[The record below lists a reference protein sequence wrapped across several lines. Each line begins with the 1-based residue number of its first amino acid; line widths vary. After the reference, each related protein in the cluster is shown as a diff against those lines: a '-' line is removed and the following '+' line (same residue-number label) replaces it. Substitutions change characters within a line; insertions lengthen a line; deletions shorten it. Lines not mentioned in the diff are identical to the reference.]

1 MISKTQSKS
10 KPTESQTEE
19 VSSQAKQQP
28 ITSSVVNE
36 KQSTLKPENDQTIKF
51 STNDSSI
58 EKKPENLSLID
69 EQENKL
75 QPEENRFDDQGRPKI
90 EESDNKFRK
99 KEDSLKNSTHG
110 GSQTTENQSTKI
122 FRSNSYKDKKTQTPV
137 SVIRRTQSKSKPTES
152 QTEEVSS
159 QAKQQ
164 PITSSVVND
173 KQSTLKP
180 ENDQTIKFSTND
192 SSIEKKP
199 ENLSLIDEQE
209 YKLQPEENR
218 FDDQGRPKI
227 EESDNKLIKKE
238 DSLKNLTHGG
248 SQTTENQSTK
258 IFRSNSYKDKKTQTL
273 VSVIRRTQSTSKPQE
288 SQTNENLK
296 EAWHE
301 FKKQQTPASVLSEQS
316 SLSKPA
322 VDRGDMIAAS
332 DSSQVE
338 KQENL
343 SFPSTSKPQ
352 ESQTNEN
359 LKEVWSQFKKQ
370 SITSNVVTNIEQ
382 STSKPTE
389 SQTTKILSSESLIEK
404 NPENLSLIDEQ
415 QPEEKQTTGILKG
428 SIEMVTGGSFKDEK
442 TLTTTTSSVVN
453 EKQSKLE
460 EVVTK
465 NEQTEE
471 NRLNDDQMNEEI
483 STKDQNQQNLAKEKP
498 KTLKSENDQA
508 TNISSR
514 DSFKEEKAES
524 QTEEQSILEPENDQ
538 ATKISSRYSF
548 SFVGKKAENLS
559 DEQSTLKPEND
570 QATRIS
576 SRYSFSFVGKKADNL
591 SEEQST
597 LKPENDQ
604 ATRISSKDS
613 FIGKKLENLGIEEL
627 RFSEKNKKTNLEKEC
642 LYDEME
648 IRLDN
653 KEKILNQL
661 ENNWSNLNM
670 NEKNEI
676 KKHRQQ
682 ISDDRIFIVNKRNEL
697 KNIKNN
703 MKETMINKFINE
715 KKEKEKI
722 FKEKIGDIT
731 NRIITV
737 DNLNGKFLKLN
748 NNDEFIMFVEQI
760 TAETI
765 RRETIL
771 VRKENELGLKENIL
785 NEQERLFAN
794 NDNNNMA
801 EINKINEERQKILNE
816 RRFIEHKWKELKD
829 VTKLMNDKRNY
840 GYKIKK
846 QNEIN
851 QLMSIE
857 QQENQLKMNINN
869 LNRKKEN
876 LNDKELQL
884 DKLDA
889 NYNINNLK
897 DKIKL
902 NEIERKNILQEK
914 INIAKEKRKLQE
926 QLQTIKMKKQQ
937 ILLERR
943 NRINEQLKILQQD
956 EEQLQRYRIVLN
968 VKEIK
973 LNEKES
979 KYEEIVK
986 KIYLKQIYFNN
997 NEMYQIE
1004 EEKNR
1009 IIQGRILI
1017 KNEREKF
1024 EQIQKSIDMKRQQI
1038 LQERNNL
1045 DETQQQQGR
1054 PKREANEENGN
1065 EKFYE
1070 SEKKKSVKNLLK
1082 LIKDKFL
1089 KRRKKSS
1096 NGTKSANLSKQTIAD
1111 DQSIQ
1116 QPTNNHT
1123 SEPNIEITKS
1133 FNLDSSLTKRLQKS
1147 MKQTIL
1153 STATTQQ
1160 MSGHQFLDYT
1170 KQF

>member
-1 MISKTQSKS
+1 MLRTLNQEHVDIYRETIKTTDFPESGTMDQMEIYTKNFKDTRQRMRNELDKKLQLALAIPSYSSKDDKTITISSVLNKQQESLKNTTQGSKTTKDQSKKILRSDS
-10 KPTESQTEE
+10 KRNEKTQTPVSVIRRTQSTLKPKESQTNESLKE

-36 KQSTLKPENDQTIKF
+36 KQSTLKPENDQTTKF
-51 STNDSSI
+51 STIHSQIEADSKNDPSFWDDFNKDSAKYYVQPTGVKAKAKKYFKRLWPFSKGNSEEQLKREELIRSEARRQYENIRKNRLELDKISTGHESSI
-58 EKKPENLSLID
+58 EEIKDDPLLAKMLRTLNQEHVDIYRETIKTTDFPESGTMD
-69 EQENKL
+69 QM
-75 QPEENRFDDQGRPKI
+75 EEWTKNFKNTR
-90 EESDNKFRK
+90 
-99 KEDSLKNSTHG
+99 EDSLKNLTHG

-164 PITSSVVND
+164 PITSSV
-173 KQSTLKP
+173 
-180 ENDQTIKFSTND
+180 
-192 SSIEKKP
+192 
-199 ENLSLIDEQE
+199 
-209 YKLQPEENR
+209 
-218 FDDQGRPKI
+218 
-227 EESDNKLIKKE
+227 E
-238 DSLKNLTHGG
+238 DSLKNSTHGG

-428 SIEMVTGGSFKDEK
+428 SIEMVT
-442 TLTTTTSSVVN
+442 
-453 EKQSKLE
+453 
-460 EVVTK
+460 
-465 NEQTEE
+465 
-471 NRLNDDQMNEEI
+471 
-483 STKDQNQQNLAKEKP
+483 
-498 KTLKSENDQA
+498 A

-538 ATKISSRYSF
+538 ATKSSSRYSF

-576 SRYSFSFVGKKADNL
+576 SRYSFS
-591 SEEQST
+591 
-597 LKPENDQ
+597 
-604 ATRISSKDS
+604 
-613 FIGKKLENLGIEEL
+613 
-627 RFSEKNKKTNLEKEC
+627 
-642 LYDEME
+642 
-648 IRLDN
+648 
-653 KEKILNQL
+653 
-661 ENNWSNLNM
+661 
-670 NEKNEI
+670 
-676 KKHRQQ
+676 
-682 ISDDRIFIVNKRNEL
+682 
-697 KNIKNN
+697 
-703 MKETMINKFINE
+703 
-715 KKEKEKI
+715 
-722 FKEKIGDIT
+722 
-731 NRIITV
+731 
-737 DNLNGKFLKLN
+737 
-748 NNDEFIMFVEQI
+748 
-760 TAETI
+760 
-765 RRETIL
+765 
-771 VRKENELGLKENIL
+771 
-785 NEQERLFAN
+785 
-794 NDNNNMA
+794 
-801 EINKINEERQKILNE
+801 
-816 RRFIEHKWKELKD
+816 
-829 VTKLMNDKRNY
+829 
-840 GYKIKK
+840 
-846 QNEIN
+846 
-851 QLMSIE
+851 
-857 QQENQLKMNINN
+857 
-869 LNRKKEN
+869 
-876 LNDKELQL
+876 
-884 DKLDA
+884 
-889 NYNINNLK
+889 
-897 DKIKL
+897 
-902 NEIERKNILQEK
+902 
-914 INIAKEKRKLQE
+914 
-926 QLQTIKMKKQQ
+926 
-937 ILLERR
+937 
-943 NRINEQLKILQQD
+943 
-956 EEQLQRYRIVLN
+956 
-968 VKEIK
+968 
-973 LNEKES
+973 
-979 KYEEIVK
+979 
-986 KIYLKQIYFNN
+986 
-997 NEMYQIE
+997 
-1004 EEKNR
+1004 
-1009 IIQGRILI
+1009 
-1017 KNEREKF
+1017 
-1024 EQIQKSIDMKRQQI
+1024 
-1038 LQERNNL
+1038 
-1045 DETQQQQGR
+1045 
-1054 PKREANEENGN
+1054 
-1065 EKFYE
+1065 
-1070 SEKKKSVKNLLK
+1070 
-1082 LIKDKFL
+1082 
-1089 KRRKKSS
+1089 KKSS